1 MCICSGTVGH
11 CAMCMCVC
19 VCEREREREREKE
32 RERERK
38 REKERERLASH
49 SQIVWRAKERVT
61 AAADS
66 RQLTV
71 QGDIS
76 RRFDDR
82 ASSIW
87 VKALWEVPEKVMK
100 FTLSAVQDILPHN
113 ANLHLWKSCPLS
125 TATSALIARPY
136 YTP

>member
-1 MCICSGTVGH
+1 MY
-11 CAMCMCVC
+11 VC
-19 VCEREREREREKE
+19 VC
-32 RERERK
+32 ERERK
-38 REKERERLASH
+38 REKERERLASR

-66 RQLTV
+66 RELTV

-87 VKALWEVPEKVMK
+87 AKALWEVPEKVMK

-113 ANLHLWKSCPLS
+113 ANLHLWKKLSSLNCLLCSNRQTLLHTLNHCPV
-125 TATSALIARPY
+125 ALQSMQVLQPAPRHSP
-136 YTP
+136 